1 MCSLQFFCTT
11 NGECA
16 WGPFCVGRQLH
27 GILHFD
33 FTSLATL
40 YFYLYH
46 VTHVN
51 CVLSVLLF
59 VFAVLPLVL
68 GDCASLATSLF
79 LECIA
84 EAGLLN
90 WWPELEFNVWCSS
103 FLVHFHFSIPKYFQC
118 VCSCVFSTISSGV
131 FWCVLVYFQW
141 AILVYFQWAF
151 LVYFQYVRSCVFSMI
166 SSCVFS
172 MCVQIFVCTFIGNGT
187 LPKQPFHRQRCLSVY
202 LSLSFQRQT
211 RNTSGPTGV
220 LRSKLILFLLIF
232 LSDQKYVW
240 VLWSS
245 SANRQGIDYTFI
257 FSKKNI
263 NLLETNSSQRWIL
276 C

>member
-1 MCSLQFFCTT
+1 MCNVQCFCTSD
-11 NGECA
+11 GQCA
-16 WGPFCVGRQLH
+16 LGPPCVGPQLH

-68 GDCASLATSLF
+68 GDCASSLF

-84 EAGLLN
+84 EAVLLLN

-103 FLVHFHFSIPKYFQC
+103 FLVHFHLSIP
-118 VCSCVFSTISSGV
+118 
-131 FWCVLVYFQW
+131 VYFWW
-141 AILVYFQWAF
+141 AFLVYFQWAF
-151 LVYFQYVRSCVFSMI
+151 FVYFKCVRSCVFSMI

-172 MCVQIFVCTFIGNGT
+172 MCVQIFVCTFIGNST
-187 LPKQPFHRQRCLSVY
+187 LPKQPFHRQRRLSVY

-211 RNTSGPTGV
+211 RNTSGPAGV
-220 LRSKLILFLLIF
+220 LWSKLILFLLIF

>member
-1 MCSLQFFCTT
+1 M
-11 NGECA
+11 
-16 WGPFCVGRQLH
+16 
-27 GILHFD
+27 
-33 FTSLATL
+33 
-40 YFYLYH
+40 
-46 VTHVN
+46 
-51 CVLSVLLF
+51 
-59 VFAVLPLVL
+59 
-68 GDCASLATSLF
+68 
-79 LECIA
+79 
-84 EAGLLN
+84 
-90 WWPELEFNVWCSS
+90 
-103 FLVHFHFSIPKYFQC
+103 
-118 VCSCVFSTISSGV
+118 CVFLCIFNDQ
-131 FWCVLVYFQW
+131 FWC
-141 AILVYFQWAF
+141 IL
-151 LVYFQYVRSCVFSMI
+151 VRSCVFSV
-166 SSCVFS
+166 SNSCVFS
-172 MCVQIFVCTFIGNGT
+172 MSISCVFSICAFLRIFNNQFLCVFNVCADLCLHI
-187 LPKQPFHRQRCLSVY
+187 HRQQHTAQTAFSSRQRRLSVY